1 MGSNDITELLMLT
14 AAERIAI
21 AERLWASVVEEVE
34 LELASA
40 TGDEMIGQRR
50 DGYPDSSNPSV
61 QGRS

>member
-34 LELASA
+34 SELASA
-40 TGDEMIGQRR
+40 TGVELIGQRR
-50 DGYPDSSNPSV
+50 DGYLDSPDPPV